1 MNHTIQMTPPEPF
14 PTLPACCHLLTYL
27 PLSKQ
32 STEVHLWTLTP
43 QWKCHGATPDVNIL
57 PLFLSLS
64 LSPTL
69 FSSPLPPPVTPPP
82 PIPSC
87 SYEFSISFFGEKI
100 SNGGREKD
108 ISPTPT
114 GECIWQSV
122 HVRFIRAMKQSTQHK
137 QCMEYIHTHTQT
149 QRCARSHTRYFLLS
163 FITHSWFLSHT
174 LSCPFPC
181 ALPSLTLIFP
191 RKT

>member
-1 MNHTIQMTPPEPF
+1 MNHMIQMTPPESF
-14 PTLPACCHLLTYL
+14 LTLPACCHLLTYL

-32 STEVHLWTLTP
+32 SRGPSVDADPPP

-69 FSSPLPPPVTPPP
+69 FSPPLPPPVTPP

-137 QCMEYIHTHTQT
+137 QCIEYTHTHTDT
-149 QRCARSHTRYFLLS
+149 EVRSFLHTTYFLLS
-163 FITHSWFLSHT
+163 FITHIHALSPVHSLPSHT
-174 LSCPFPC
+174 DLS
-181 ALPSLTLIFP
+181 
-191 RKT
+191 